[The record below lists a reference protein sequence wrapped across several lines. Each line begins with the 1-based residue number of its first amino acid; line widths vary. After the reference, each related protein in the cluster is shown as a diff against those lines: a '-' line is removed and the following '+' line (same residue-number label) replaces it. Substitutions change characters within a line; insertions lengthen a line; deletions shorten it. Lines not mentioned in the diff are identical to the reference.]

1 MTIRYS
7 VLSRRSMVG
16 LIAGSAALLM
26 TGCTDDA
33 AEERMAQ
40 VGVPRESPS
49 GEVTA
54 SVVEDGDVQRPVILD
69 GSGME
74 LWRDD
79 LPHVERYVPGVLW
92 EQDADVLWILSTDH
106 GNASVRQ
113 DADGTWVKTMG
124 SDGMPEDVAELA
136 R

>member
-33 AEERMAQ
+33 VEERMAQ

-54 SVVEDGDVQRPVILD
+54 TVVEDGDVLRPVILD

-124 SDGMPEDVAELA
+124 SDGMAEDVAELA

>member
-7 VLSRRSMVG
+7 VLSRRNMVE

-49 GEVTA
+49 GEVSAT
-54 SVVEDGDVQRPVILD
+54 VVEDGDVLRPVILD

>member
-7 VLSRRSMVG
+7 VLSRRNMVG

-49 GEVTA
+49 GEVSAT
-54 SVVEDGDVQRPVILD
+54 VVEDGDVLRPVILD

>member
-33 AEERMAQ
+33 VEERMAQ

-54 SVVEDGDVQRPVILD
+54 TVVEDGDVLRPVILD

-79 LPHVERYVPGVLW
+79 LPHVERYAPGVLW

-124 SDGMPEDVAELA
+124 SDGMAEDVAELA

>member
-7 VLSRRSMVG
+7 VLSRRNMVG

-49 GEVTA
+49 GEVSAT
-54 SVVEDGDVQRPVILD
+54 VVEDGDVLRPVILD

-92 EQDADVLWILSTDH
+92 EQGADVLWILSTDH

>member
-69 GSGME
+69 GAGME

-79 LPHVERYVPGVLW
+79 LPQVERYVPGVLW

>member
-33 AEERMAQ
+33 VEERMAQ

-49 GEVTA
+49 GEVSAT
-54 SVVEDGDVQRPVILD
+54 VVEDGDVLRPVILD

>member
-33 AEERMAQ
+33 VEERMAQ

-49 GEVTA
+49 GEVSAT
-54 SVVEDGDVQRPVILD
+54 VVEDGDVLRPVILD

-106 GNASVRQ
+106 GNASMRQ

-124 SDGMPEDVAELA
+124 SDGMAEDVAELA

>member
-49 GEVTA
+49 GEVSAT
-54 SVVEDGDVQRPVILD
+54 VVEDGDVLRPVILD

>member
-33 AEERMAQ
+33 VEERMAQ

-49 GEVTA
+49 GEVSAT
-54 SVVEDGDVQRPVILD
+54 VVEDGDVLRPVILD

-124 SDGMPEDVAELA
+124 SDGMAEDVAELA

>member
-7 VLSRRSMVG
+7 VLSRRNMVG

-49 GEVTA
+49 GEVSAT
-54 SVVEDGDVQRPVILD
+54 VVEDGDVLRPVILD

-113 DADGTWVKTMG
+113 DAGGTWVKTMG